1 MAEKNIILNAEL
13 PMSNAMFAMLVSKYA
28 KTLEKCCLCPHS
40 NGECGEFAKQGK
52 CRAMDESINEVLVFH
67 TGSYEFA
74 TSRKA
79 ISKLLDAQHHLS
91 DEQYIP
97 ETVDAVIEDYVNETT
112 FGEAE
117 VKEFLEG
124 KGSFGQKNNFAA
136 CLLTNLDEELGDGGF
151 IYTIEYVEE

>member
-13 PMSNAMFAMLVSKYA
+13 PMSNAMFAVLISKYA
-28 KTLEKCCLCPHS
+28 KTLEKCSLCPHS

-67 TGSYEFA
+67 TGYYEFA

-79 ISKLLDAQHHLS
+79 ISKLLDAQYHLS

-97 ETVDAVIEDYVNETT
+97 ETVDAVIEDYLNYGSE
-112 FGEAE
+112 FGEE
-117 VKEFLEG
+117 N
-124 KGSFGQKNNFAA
+124 QFAA
-136 CLLTNLDEELGDGGF
+136 SLMDSLDEELGNGGF
-151 IYTIEYVEE
+151 IYQIEYIED

>member
-1 MAEKNIILNAEL
+1 MKETNVILNAEL

-97 ETVDAVIEDYVNETT
+97 ETVDEVIEVYVNETT
-112 FGEAE
+112 FSETE
-117 VKEFLEG
+117 VKEFFEG
-124 KGSFGQKNNFAA
+124 KGSFGQENNFAA
-136 CLLTNLDEELGDGGF
+136 SLMENLDEEFGDGGF
-151 IYTIEYVEE
+151 IYRIDIVKD

>member
-1 MAEKNIILNAEL
+1 MAQENIILNAEL

-91 DEQYIP
+91 NEQYIP
-97 ETVDAVIEDYVNETT
+97 ETVDAVIEDYLNYSSG
-112 FGEAE
+112 FGEE
-117 VKEFLEG
+117 N
-124 KGSFGQKNNFAA
+124 SFAA
-136 CLLTNLDEELGDGGF
+136 SLMENLDEELGDGGF
-151 IYTIEYVEE
+151 IYTIEYVEEQEKSK

>member
-91 DEQYIP
+91 NEQYIP
-97 ETVDAVIEDYVNETT
+97 ETVDAVIEDYLNYSSG
-112 FGEAE
+112 FGEE
-117 VKEFLEG
+117 NG
-124 KGSFGQKNNFAA
+124 FAA
-136 CLLTNLDEELGDGGF
+136 SLMENLDEELGDGGF